1 LQHKLRLYLIA
12 TLSIVLLCFSALTSA
27 LAAPGISLIRDSEI
41 EEFLKEWSDDVITAT
56 GLAPNGVNIILV
68 NSDDINAFVAGGPNI
83 FIYTGLLLRSESPEE
98 VIGVIAHELGH
109 IVGGHLTRSRAA
121 MENASYETML
131 GTILGVG
138 AAILSGQGEALTAVS
153 GAAQN
158 YAISKYLAHS
168 RVQESSADQ
177 AALGYLEGAKI
188 NPDGLVSFLRKL
200 EANNLLPESQQSE
213 YYRTHPIT
221 RNRISALTTRLE
233 QSGVKA
239 VKANMQW
246 KEQHSRMKAKLL
258 GFLSP
263 QQVSWSYDEQENSV
277 SAVMA
282 HAVAAYQNSDE
293 KQAVAKVRQL
303 VELEAD
309 NPYYHELAGQI
320 YADFGRLGE
329 SRASY
334 AKANEFKPSDGL
346 IAIAYAHI
354 LIVNDQSNDADL
366 KQAIKL
372 LRGAIAS
379 ERRSTRLYRLLAT
392 AYGKLKNDPFAKLYL
407 AEESYLKRNAPETG
421 RLAGLAIR
429 GLAENSQEWH
439 RAQDLIFYA
448 KQHKAAQKH

>member
-1 LQHKLRLYLIA
+1 
-12 TLSIVLLCFSALTSA
+12 VLCMENAQ
-27 LAAPGISLIRDSEI
+27 AAPNISLIRDSEI
-41 EEFLKEWSDDVITAT
+41 EEFLKEWSADVITAT
-56 GLAPNGVNIILV
+56 GLAPNSINIILV

-109 IVGGHLTRSRAA
+109 IVGGHLSRSRAA

-138 AAILSGQGEALTAVS
+138 AAILSGQGEAMTAVS

-188 NPDGLVSFLRKL
+188 DAQGLVSFLRKL

-233 QSGVKA
+233 QSGAKSVKPNL
-239 VKANMQW
+239 KW
-246 KEQHSRMKAKLL
+246 KEQHGRMKAKLL
-258 GFLSP
+258 GFISP
-263 QQVSWSYDEQENSV
+263 QQVSWTYDAYENSV

-282 HAVAAYQNSDE
+282 YAVAAYQNSDE

-303 VELEAD
+303 VNLEPD

-320 YADFGRLGE
+320 YADFGRMTE
-329 SRASY
+329 SRTSY
-334 AKANEFKPSDGL
+334 AKAHKFKPRDGL

-354 LIVNDQSNDADL
+354 LIVNDQGNDADL
-366 KQAIKL
+366 KEAIKL

-407 AEESYLKRNAPETG
+407 AEEAYLKRNAPETG
-421 RLAGLAIR
+421 RLADLAIR

-448 KQHKAAQKH
+448 KQHQSAQKR